1 MKEMYSGEQAKAIDT
16 HAIDTMG
23 MPSLVLMEK
32 AAMSV
37 VSVLLEK
44 AGPSDT
50 FYVYVELETMA
61 VTASVWHVS
70 YMKWDIRRQLQS

>member
-23 MPSLVLMEK
+23 MPSLVFDGKGGDVGGFRPFGE
-32 AAMSV
+32 SRTI
-37 VSVLLEK
+37 
-44 AGPSDT
+44 GY
-50 FYVYVELETMA
+50 FFVYVELETMA

-70 YMKWDIRRQLQS
+70 YMKWDIRRQ

>member
-23 MPSLVLMEK
+23 MPSLVLMGKGGDVGGFRPFGESRTIGYFFMCMWNE
-32 AAMSV
+32 AAM
-37 VSVLLEK
+37 
-44 AGPSDT
+44 
-50 FYVYVELETMA
+50 
-61 VTASVWHVS
+61 TASVWHVS

>member
-16 HAIDTMG
+16 HAFWRKPDHRI
-23 MPSLVLMEK
+23 L
-32 AAMSV
+32 
-37 VSVLLEK
+37 
-44 AGPSDT
+44 